1 MCYNGSVQFGRNTDM
16 KAIIYQSK
24 TGFTERYAKALSEK
38 TGIPAYTLKAAKK
51 SVEKGAEIV
60 YLGWVFAN
68 KITDFKK
75 AQKRWNIAAVG
86 AVGMNPQCEANTQLI
101 GQANNPQCPLFYL
114 RGGLDAS
121 RLKPM
126 QKWTLDMV
134 CKGLEKENKAE
145 YADAV
150 ALLKQGGDFYSEE
163 NLSALLAFVLL
174 KQA

>member
-1 MCYNGSVQFGRNTDM
+1 M
-16 KAIIYQSK
+16 KAIIYRSG

-38 TGIPAYTLKAAKK
+38 TGLPAYPLKAAKK
-51 SVEKGAEIV
+51 EVERGAEVI

-75 AQKRWNIAAVG
+75 AAKHWNIAAVG
-86 AVGMNPQCEANTQLI
+86 AVGMNPQCDANTQLI
-101 GQANNPQCPLFYL
+101 QQANNPQCPLFYL
-114 RGGLDAS
+114 RGGLDVV
-121 RLKPM
+121 RLKSM
-126 QKWTLDMV
+126 QKWTLGMV
-134 CKGLEKENKAE
+134 RKGLEKENKPE
-145 YADAV
+145 YAEAI